1 MKWHKIEKPFS
12 RDSHSVS
19 PDSRLANP
27 CPSGWIMSIQI
38 VNDNRC
44 CTHVSGWFEPK
55 NSGPKRGIWHRPP
68 KSKKNNANTKGSTR
82 RARNTQARDLASPP
96 KKAKKR
102 TQTRKAGA
110 DEEETPKRGIWH
122 RPQKRQKKNPNTK
135 GYAKP
140 FCSDG
145 GSVILSTLITAPQTG
160 LHPPCLLVCLIPFP
174 FPLLAAGG
182 TTFPCQAKGS
192 TGYGETENQWKSRKS
207 KGKDTNGYDKSFD

>member
-1 MKWHKIEKPFS
+1 M
-12 RDSHSVS
+12 SVGDLNPRTVGPS
-19 PDSRLANP
+19 EGFGIAPQKAKKTTQTRKLAPDE
-27 CPSGWIMSIQI
+27 QE
-38 VNDNRC
+38 
-44 CTHVSGWFEPK
+44 T
-55 NSGPKRGIWHRPP
+55 PKRGIWHRPQ
-68 KSKKNNANTKGSTR
+68 KRQKK
-82 RARNTQARDLASPP
+82 
-96 KKAKKR
+96 